1 MISARRHQQVPVCR
15 DPGDHGDWRPPRHCQ
30 GHRQVCRHHLLV
42 DRLVHMTDE
51 DLEEILINHSEI
63 VLARTS
69 PQQKLLN
76 VEGCQ
81 RMGAI
86 TAVTGDG
93 VNDSLALKKA
103 DIGIAMDR
111 GSIVSKQAAD
121 MILLDDNFS
130 SIVYGVEEGR
140 LFSDNLKKSIAYV
153 LMLITLNI
161 PLPLGMITILCIDM
175 GPAHHLPGLRASLG
189 RLLHLLRDHG
199 SERLHAKQTLRP
211 QNILGFEAN
220 QQPRGF
226 LRPGVDLRC
235 QEGAGGRL
243 SDRFL
248 CVHRG
253 RPVGRPA
260 DLQDQVELLV
270 PAGDVELAAQLRS
283 HLRDSPGRLPLLHS
297 WHPHRAEAAEHLLP
311 LVAPGPP
318 LLLPHPG
325 LRRDEE
331 VHQGK
336 RPPGNWV
343 MWESLYRTL
352 VKHGQWGDDSNS
364 SQ

>member
-1 MISARRHQQVPVCR
+1 MPRCSGTPVTS
-15 DPGDHGDWRPPRHCQ
+15 HAS
-30 GHRQVCRHHLLV
+30 LLSPIFSQ
-42 DRLVHMTDE
+42 LPTP
-51 DLEEILINHSEI
+51 SE
-63 VLARTS
+63 T
-69 PQQKLLN
+69 
-76 VEGCQ
+76 
-81 RMGAI
+81 
-86 TAVTGDG
+86 
-93 VNDSLALKKA
+93 
-103 DIGIAMDR
+103 
-111 GSIVSKQAAD
+111 
-121 MILLDDNFS
+121 DNFS

-331 VHQGK
+331 VHH
-336 RPPGNWV
+336 
-343 MWESLYRTL
+343 EDTSS
-352 VKHGQWGDDSNS
+352 GQLGGAGDLLLNTSDTWTVGR
-364 SQ
+364 